1 MSKVLLTGGGTL
13 GSVVPLIALAESLG
27 ERGDFHWLGT
37 ADGPEKA
44 VVVEAG
50 FSFQAIAAGKLRRYF
65 SWRNFSDPFF
75 IIVGFFQALAFCIKW
90 RPNLVVS
97 AGAFVAVPVVWAAK
111 LSGAKVLLYQLDKRP
126 GLANQLCWPVADC
139 VAAVWPAT
147 VKTLGSK
154 AVLTPAIMRASLHQK
169 ASHITK
175 SDLLAR
181 YHLQSDLPLVLVT
194 GGGTGA
200 SGLNDLLASCL
211 VDLATVANVIHSTGP
226 NRSTRWLSA
235 SDTYFRADSFS
246 QSEMAELLA
255 ASDLVVSRA
264 GMGALS
270 ELAYHAKATVLVPL
284 PHSHQEEN
292 ASALTKEQA
301 VVVVDQASG
310 ASRLVTT
317 IKTLLADHE
326 QATLLGAKLQK
337 TLANPEAASLT
348 SLALKLL
355 HPFN

>member
-1 MSKVLLTGGGTL
+1 
-13 GSVVPLIALAESLG
+13 
-27 ERGDFHWLGT
+27 
-37 ADGPEKA
+37 
-44 VVVEAG
+44 
-50 FSFQAIAAGKLRRYF
+50 
-65 SWRNFSDPFF
+65 
-75 IIVGFFQALAFCIKW
+75 
-90 RPNLVVS
+90 
-97 AGAFVAVPVVWAAK
+97 
-111 LSGAKVLLYQLDKRP
+111 
-126 GLANQLCWPVADC
+126 
-139 VAAVWPAT
+139 
-147 VKTLGSK
+147 
-154 AVLTPAIMRASLHQK
+154 MRASLHQK